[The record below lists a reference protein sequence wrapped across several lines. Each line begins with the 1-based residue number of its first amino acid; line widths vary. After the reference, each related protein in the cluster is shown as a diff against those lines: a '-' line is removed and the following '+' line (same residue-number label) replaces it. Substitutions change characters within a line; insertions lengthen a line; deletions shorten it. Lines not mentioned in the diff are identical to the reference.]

1 MMLIQPSEPIPG
13 HPQQRRPGGGA
24 AAAHDARAIPEGLL
38 RGRVEALLAD
48 GQVRVGVAGR
58 MLQFMPPRPMAPG
71 EYIHLRIAARE
82 PQLVLE
88 IADSTGESVADL
100 SSASTLIA
108 RLSAPGAPRPGL
120 IAAAQP
126 LLQAAP
132 VDSAGIVPQ
141 LARAISDSGLFYESH
156 QAEWSEGRRA
166 LSRLAAEPQS
176 LLPRPAPPALLQP
189 ETGTYGFDEGRAR
202 QSVAGALQ
210 AHPET
215 LPLLRSQLDAL
226 DSRRIL
232 WSGELWPGQP
242 GTWEISNGD
251 DEGRAPADDAAPA
264 ASVWRTRIC
273 LDLPRLGPVSA
284 VFEARGRHTEIRIEA
299 AHAGTAEI
307 LAGQATGLRTA
318 LSAAGVA
325 VDGLCVLPAGAAEK
339 ATP

>member
-1 MMLIQPSEPIPG
+1 MLIQPSEPIPG

-24 AAAHDARAIPEGLL
+24 AAHEAQALPEGLL
-38 RGRVEALLAD
+38 RGRVEVLLAD
-48 GQVRVGVAGR
+48 GQVRVSVAGR
-58 MLQFMPPRPMAPG
+58 MLQFMPPRPMVPG
-71 EYIHLRIAARE
+71 DYIHMRIAARE
-82 PQLVLE
+82 PQLILE

-100 SSASTLIA
+100 STASTLLG

-132 VDSAGIVPQ
+132 ADSAGIAAR
-141 LARAISDSGLFYESH
+141 LARAISESGLFYESH

-166 LSRLAAEPQS
+166 LSRLAAEPQW
-176 LLPRPAPPALLQP
+176 LLSRTVPPALLQP
-189 ETGTYGFDEGRAR
+189 ETGNRDLKDEAAR
-202 QSVAGALQ
+202 QSLAGALQ

-251 DEGRAPADDAAPA
+251 DEGRAPADHATPTT
-264 ASVWRTRIC
+264 SVWRTRIN
-273 LDLPRLGPVSA
+273 LDLPCLGA
-284 VFEARGRHTEIRIEA
+284 VGVEFETRGSRAEIRIEA
-299 AHAGTAEI
+299 ARAGTAEI
-307 LAGQATGLRTA
+307 LAGQATGLRAA

-325 VDGLCVLPAGAAEK
+325 VGGICIVPASAAET
-339 ATP
+339 AVP